1 MFQLRNNIK
10 STFNRLIHTVQC
22 FPCQYLTCLTVN
34 LSSQECVFPKLRYKQ
49 TTISRVNECKI
60 FWSTISQLSMMMTAW
75 LRSFSLVSLN
85 IWSCSVTTI
94 VRHICRQGH
103 DLSCHHQLTNVTF
116 DQCDTVCLCG
126 YYESSCSYDIWLLWY
141 STSLLITRTVH
152 LICSGPRSIVWAKVV
167 RTRCWGQEVWP
178 SSLNIF
184 INQEWRILW
193 LVNVLCKY
201 FMSYGI
207 KTHYN
212 NSLSNPCTNNW
223 SSAN

>member
-1 MFQLRNNIK
+1 M
-10 STFNRLIHTVQC
+10 
-22 FPCQYLTCLTVN
+22 
-34 LSSQECVFPKLRYKQ
+34 
-49 TTISRVNECKI
+49 
-60 FWSTISQLSMMMTAW
+60 
-75 LRSFSLVSLN
+75 N

-94 VRHICRQGH
+94 IRHICRQGH
-103 DLSCHHQLTNVTF
+103 DLSCHHQLTNVIF
-116 DQCDTVCLCG
+116 DQCDAVSVVTMNHRVHMIFDCSDTVPHQ
-126 YYESSCSYDIWLLWY
+126 SSA
-141 STSLLITRTVH
+141 LITRTVH

-184 INQEWRILW
+184 IKQEWRILW

-212 NSLSNPCTNNW
+212 NSLINPCTNNW

>member
-1 MFQLRNNIK
+1 M
-10 STFNRLIHTVQC
+10 
-22 FPCQYLTCLTVN
+22 
-34 LSSQECVFPKLRYKQ
+34 
-49 TTISRVNECKI
+49 
-60 FWSTISQLSMMMTAW
+60 
-75 LRSFSLVSLN
+75 N

-94 VRHICRQGH
+94 IRHICRQGH
-103 DLSCHHQLTNVTF
+103 DLSCHHQLTNVIF
-116 DQCDTVCLCG
+116 DQCDQFL
-126 YYESSCSYDIWLLWY
+126 WLLWIIVFIWY
-141 STSLLITRTVH
+141 LIALIQYLTSPHQPLITRTVH

-178 SSLNIF
+178 ASLNIF

-201 FMSYGI
+201 FMSNGI

-212 NSLSNPCTNNW
+212 NSLSNPCNNNW